1 MAITKVPCSPRASAS
16 ARLGSSRVDSKALP
30 SAPAYAGA
38 LPFTTRWKARSG
50 IWESCWYWVS
60 CWQRSRSFCAIAR
73 SSRRP
78 HLRQATTR
86 VRCSPRASA
95 SARLGS
101 SRVDSKALP
110 NAPAARGHCPLQRD
124 GKREAESGHPSGVGS
139 SAGSGCALCA
149 LSCGAT
155 AAPISARLLR
165 GSDAAQEPA
174 DGTAWRRGYTCRT
187 AIACAVREITSAA
200 TARRYG

>member
-86 VRCSPRASA
+86 VRCCPRASGWDRLAAGVHLPYRNRLRRQGNNFRSQSA
-95 SARLGS
+95 SVRLI
-101 SRVDSKALP
+101 
-110 NAPAARGHCPLQRD
+110 
-124 GKREAESGHPSGVGS
+124 
-139 SAGSGCALCA
+139 SAN
-149 LSCGAT
+149 
-155 AAPISARLLR
+155 AAPM
-165 GSDAAQEPA
+165 
-174 DGTAWRRGYTCRT
+174 
-187 AIACAVREITSAA
+187 
-200 TARRYG
+200 